1 MLLGAIGI
9 FGHRGWGRL
18 LGFLFGLLGT
28 LAGIG
33 AVVGANKGAFTTNG
47 GTTVNL
53 SQNMGP
59 SVGFLV
65 IFGFILLAMIVGGK
79 HFRERLVE

>member
-1 MLLGAIGI
+1 M
-9 FGHRGWGRL
+9 
-18 LGFLFGLLGT
+18 
-28 LAGIG
+28 
-33 AVVGANKGAFTTNG
+33 VGANKGAFTTSG

-53 SQNMGP
+53 TQNMGP
-59 SVGFLV
+59 SIGWLA